1 MSNLTKKQKTQ
12 VGKID
17 SNKLYPLA
25 DALGLVKE
33 FATAVRRHW
42 SIESMHWILDVVFGE
57 DASRLRNG
65 HATENFGF
73 LRKFILSL
81 LRQDTSSGSLKV
93 KRKRAGWSTD
103 FLESV
108 LFFKAL

>member
-1 MSNLTKKQKTQ
+1 M
-12 VGKID
+12 
-17 SNKLYPLA
+17 
-25 DALGLVKE
+25 KE

-103 FLESV
+103 FLESI
-108 LFFKAL
+108 LFYKAL